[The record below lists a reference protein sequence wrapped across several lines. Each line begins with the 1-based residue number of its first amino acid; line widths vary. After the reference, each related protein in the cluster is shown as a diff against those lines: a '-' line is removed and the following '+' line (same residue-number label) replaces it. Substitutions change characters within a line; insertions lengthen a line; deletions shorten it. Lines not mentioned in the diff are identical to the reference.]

1 MTDLEKA
8 LKNLSKTQAS
18 MMNNHN
24 QAINRLEVQIS
35 QLANSL
41 SERQKGALPSQLS
54 TNPKKS
60 VPIHEVCIL

>member
-1 MTDLEKA
+1 MTDLERA
-8 LKNLSKTQAS
+8 IENLAKTQAS

-41 SERQKGALPSQLS
+41 SERQKGALSSKPLTNLRTLS
-54 TNPKKS
+54 
-60 VPIHEVCIL
+60 

>member
-1 MTDLEKA
+1 MTDLERA
-8 LKNLSKTQAS
+8 MENQSKTQAS

-41 SERQKGALPSQLS
+41 SERQNEALSSQPL
-54 TNPKKS
+54 TNHKNS
-60 VPIHEVCIL
+60 FPIHEA